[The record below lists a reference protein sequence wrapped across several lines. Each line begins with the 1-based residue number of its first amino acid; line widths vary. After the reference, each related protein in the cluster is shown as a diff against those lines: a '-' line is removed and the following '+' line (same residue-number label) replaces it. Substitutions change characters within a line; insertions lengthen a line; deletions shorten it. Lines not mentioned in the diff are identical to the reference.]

1 MGSVKRD
8 VVEEGEEE
16 EGAPLKGGLFDEQLG
31 YDQFGHPWLMQN
43 FKPMEISDKSLV
55 ILSDDSADQADHE

>member
-16 EGAPLKGGLFDEQLG
+16 EGAPLKGGLIKEKLG
-31 YDQFGHPWLMQN
+31 FPQFGQPWMIGAK
-43 FKPMEISDKSLV
+43 F
-55 ILSDDSADQADHE
+55 